1 MSFAGN
7 MIRKYRKEKG
17 WTQKQLG
24 EMCGINESNIRKYE
38 LGTQNPKIDTLK
50 KISSALGMDVFFLI
64 EDSHDTYNS
73 ALPLYM
79 QRMNPLGARIDKTA
93 MDGLLNRFFEMD
105 PANPEYLHVKNDIF
119 ALAVSSGL
127 EDYVRGRMQA
137 ASARMIEITN
147 LLRSMNESGQATALE
162 VLRLLAKRPEYQK
175 GG

>member
-73 ALPLYM
+73 ALPLVYAE
-79 QRMNPLGARIDKTA
+79 NEP
-93 MDGLLNRFFEMD
+93 NRGE
-105 PANPEYLHVKNDIF
+105 N
-119 ALAVSSGL
+119 
-127 EDYVRGRMQA
+127 
-137 ASARMIEITN
+137 
-147 LLRSMNESGQATALE
+147 
-162 VLRLLAKRPEYQK
+162 
-175 GG
+175 